1 MAVILHVT
9 EGPAV
14 GRKTFLRVGQ
24 IMKIGRTEWADFNV
38 PQDALMAPIHF
49 SVEYDTHVCRLRDLA
64 SGAATLVNGKPVG
77 DAVLNHGDRITAGAT
92 TFHVHIEGSQPVAAT
107 VGTVAAAA
115 AVTATRKGDSGF
127 KHVVPPSAAE
137 VCLLFDLDDPAKA
150 LLSDDPTDKQS
161 VRQFYTLLGKQQL
174 YTDAIR
180 FLAHALP
187 KREAIWWATRCVRAA
202 LGETEPSRT
211 DRNALEAAE
220 HWALEPDE
228 KNRRAAQSPADAT
241 GYETAC
247 GWLAAGAF
255 WSGGSIAPP
264 DMPEVPPKETLTA
277 QAAVV
282 AINLTATIDPKKTPQ
297 RYAEFYSLGAAVADG
312 QNRWPAS
319 NA

>member
-1 MAVILHVT
+1 
-9 EGPAV
+9 
-14 GRKTFLRVGQ
+14 
-24 IMKIGRTEWADFNV
+24 
-38 PQDALMAPIHF
+38 MAPIHF
-49 SVEYDTHVCRLRDLA
+49 SVEYDTHICRLRDLA

-77 DAVLNHGDRITAGAT
+77 EAILNHGDHITAGAT
-92 TFHVHIEGSQPVAAT
+92 TFHVHIEGSQPVAAA
-107 VGTVAAAA
+107 GTAAVAAASIM
-115 AVTATRKGDSGF
+115 ATRKGDSGF

-137 VCLLFDLDDPAKA
+137 VCLLFDLDDAAKA
-150 LLSDDPTDKQS
+150 LLDDKQT
-161 VRQFYTLLGKQQL
+161 VRQFFSLLGKQQL

-202 LGETEPSRT
+202 LGDVEPSRT

-220 HWALEPDE
+220 RWAIEPDE
-228 KNRRAAQSPADAT
+228 KNRRAAQAAADAT

-264 DMPEVPPKETLTA
+264 DMPDVPPKETLTP

-282 AINLTATIDPKKTPQ
+282 AINLTATVDPKKTPQ
-297 RYAEFYSLGAAVADG
+297 LYAQFLSLGTAVADG
-312 QNRWPAS
+312 QNRWPEKK
-319 NA
+319 